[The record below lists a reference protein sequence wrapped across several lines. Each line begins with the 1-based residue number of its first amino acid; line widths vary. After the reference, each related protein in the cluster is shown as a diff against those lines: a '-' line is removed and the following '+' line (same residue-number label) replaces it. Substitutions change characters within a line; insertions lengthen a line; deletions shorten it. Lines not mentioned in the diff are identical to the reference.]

1 MKSAGNGIKENV
13 ELLNSLLKGANKQ
26 KTSGKLYMDK
36 MNRVETN
43 SDERATDAHKQGSA
57 RKHRVMSL

>member
-13 ELLNSLLKGANKQ
+13 ELLNSLLKGVNKQ
-26 KTSGKLYMDK
+26 KTSGKLNMDK

-43 SDERATDAHKQGSA
+43 SDERATDARKQGNA
-57 RKHRVMSL
+57 RKRRVMSL